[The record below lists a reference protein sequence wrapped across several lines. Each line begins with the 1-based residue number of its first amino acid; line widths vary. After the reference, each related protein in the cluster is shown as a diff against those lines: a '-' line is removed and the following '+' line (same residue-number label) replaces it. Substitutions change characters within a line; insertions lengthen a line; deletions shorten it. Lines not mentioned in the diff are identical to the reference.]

1 VTIPSD
7 SGAPLDID
15 SLWRRFRNRLLAFI
29 RARIP
34 NPDEAEDIL
43 QDVFLSIHSGM
54 GNLRDRGK
62 LESWIFRI
70 ARNAIIDHY
79 RKRRPLVP
87 LDGHGEIAEEPP
99 EGTSAVSRLADSI
112 REIIDSLP
120 EPYRTALNMA
130 EMQGLD
136 QKTVARRLGISHSG
150 AKSRVQRGR
159 QMIRNLLLTCCHFEF
174 DSRGAVIDYYDR
186 CCCCSARAGGRSAS
200 SPR

>member
-1 VTIPSD
+1 MTIQSGSD
-7 SGAPLDID
+7 APLDID
-15 SLWRRFRNRLLAFI
+15 SLWRGFRNRLLAFI
-29 RARIP
+29 RTRIP

-87 LDGHGEIAEEPP
+87 LDGHCGIAEEAPA
-99 EGTSAVSRLADSI
+99 EESAVSRLADSI

-120 EPYRTALNMA
+120 EPYKTALVLS
-130 EMQGLD
+130 ESPGLD
-136 QKTVARRLGISHSG
+136 QKTIAGRLGISHSG

-159 QMIRNLLLTCCHFEF
+159 QMIRNLLLACCHFEF
-174 DSRGAVIDYYDR
+174 DSRGAVIDFYDR
-186 CCCCSARAGGRSAS
+186 CCCCSARAGGRSAP